1 MLTGWEKAIF
11 ILVLL
16 GSLGATRITFGN
28 MFKIISRGAKPID
41 WKLIFKRIPQG
52 ILAFLGTPLF
62 KSRPFVTIIHTGVA
76 WGFIFYMLVNFFD
89 IIYGLVPGFHLLPDS
104 LLGGLYRLFVDIFS
118 LIVMLGVLYFL
129 IRRFIQNDP
138 DLHINDTVLVNEK
151 ARGGVYRDSALVA
164 LFIFFHVGF
173 RFLGASFELAQAHGD
188 AFQPA
193 ASALALAWEGISPDM
208 LVFNEHVAWWLAIGL
223 ILAFIPYFPTTKH
236 AHLFMGPL
244 NHMIIDRSTTVAS
257 FETID
262 FEDETLEQYGAA
274 LLEHLPQKNILDAY
288 ACIMCNRCQD
298 ACPAYIT
305 GKPLSP
311 AAIEVNKRYYIRDH
325 ITELTGG
332 EESKERLS
340 DWLLTD
346 DAIWACTSCGYCV
359 EVCPVAN
366 EPMVDILRMRQDLVM
381 MESKFPKEAVTTFK
395 NLEVNGN
402 PWGQSGQDREK
413 WIGELDVPKMR
424 DKGEAEYLYWVGCA
438 GAYDARGQEVSQ
450 AMVKLLNK
458 AGIDYAILGT
468 EETCTGDS
476 ARRLGNEYLF
486 QMMAQQNIDT
496 FDNYKVKKIITQC
509 PHCLNALKND
519 YQELGKHYE
528 VIHHSEFLDDLVKQG
543 RLTPTKQNNAKV
555 SYHDSCYLGRH
566 NDIYD
571 APRDVMK
578 AIPGV
583 RMEEFPRSG
592 SEGLCCGAGGGRMWL
607 EETLGE
613 KTINVER
620 MEDVKAVK
628 PDEVATACPFC
639 ATMINDGIKA
649 EELDMSTAS
658 RDIAQYLA
666 DAIEE

>member
-1 MLTGWEKAIF
+1 MLSGWEKAIF
-11 ILVLL
+11 AFVLL
-16 GSLGATRITFGN
+16 GSLGATRITFTK
-28 MFKIISRGAKPID
+28 MFKIIGRGTLPID
-41 WKLIFKRIPQG
+41 WSLVFKRIPTG
-52 ILAFLGTPLF
+52 IFAFLGKPLF
-62 KSRPFVTIIHTGVA
+62 KTRPLATIIHTGVA
-76 WGFIFYMLVNFFD
+76 WGFILYMLVNFFD
-89 IIYGLVPGFHLLPDS
+89 ILYGLIAGFHLLPNSIVGD
-104 LLGGLYRLFVDIFS
+104 LYRLFVDVFS
-118 LIVMLGVLYFL
+118 IVVLLGVVYFL
-129 IRRFIQNDP
+129 VRRFVQNDP
-138 DLHINDTVLVNEK
+138 ALRINENVLVNEK

-164 LFIFFHVGF
+164 FFIFFHVGF

-193 ASALALAWEGISPDM
+193 ASLLAMAWSGLSPEVLILSEHIS
-208 LVFNEHVAWWLAIGL
+208 WWLAIGL

-244 NHMIIDRSTTVAS
+244 NHMINDREMTAAS

-262 FEDETLEQYGAA
+262 FEDESLEQYGAA
-274 LLEHLPQKNILDAY
+274 LLEHLPQKDILDAY

-311 AAIEVNKRYYIRDH
+311 SALEVNKRYYIREHVSD
-325 ITELTGG
+325 LADGV
-332 EESKERLS
+332 ESQDRLS
-340 DWLLTD
+340 EWMLTE

-366 EPMVDILRMRQDLVM
+366 EPMVDILRIRQDLVM
-381 MESKFPKEAVTTFK
+381 MESRFPKEAVTTFK

-402 PWGQSGQDREK
+402 PWGQSPQDREK
-413 WIGELDVPKMR
+413 WMENLKVPKMR

-438 GAYDARGQEVSQ
+438 GAYDARGQDASK
-450 AMVKLLNK
+450 AMVELLNK
-458 AGIDYAILGT
+458 ANVDYAVLGT

-519 YQELGKHYE
+519 YASLGKHYE
-528 VIHHSEFLDDLVKQG
+528 VIHHAEFLADLVKQG
-543 RLTPTKQNNAKV
+543 KLTPTKASNAKV

-566 NDIYD
+566 NDIYE
-571 APRDVMK
+571 APRDVIK

-583 RMEEFPRSG
+583 RIEEFPRSG
-592 SEGLCCGAGGGRMWL
+592 NEGLCCGAGGGRMWL
-607 EETLGE
+607 EETLGD

-658 RDIAQYLA
+658 KDIAQYLL
-666 DAIEE
+666 DSIVE

>member
-16 GSLGATRITFGN
+16 GSLGATRITFTR
-28 MFKIISRGAKPID
+28 MFKIIGRGFIPID
-41 WKLIFKRIPQG
+41 WKLLFKSIPTG
-52 ILAFLGTPLF
+52 IMAFLGKPLF
-62 KSRPFVTIIHTGVA
+62 KTRPVVTIVHTGVA
-76 WGFIFYMLVNFFD
+76 WGFILYMLVNFFD
-89 IIYGLVPGFHLLPDS
+89 ILYGLVPEFHLLHDS
-104 LLGGLYRLFVDIFS
+104 ITGDVYRIFVDLFS
-118 LIVMLGVLYFL
+118 VVVILGIIYFL

-138 DLHINDTVLVNEK
+138 ALHINQTVLVNDK
-151 ARGGVYRDSALVA
+151 ARKGVFTDSALVA
-164 LFIFFHVGF
+164 FFIFFHVGF
-173 RFLGASFELAQAHGD
+173 RLLGASFELAQAEGD
-188 AFQPA
+188 VFQPA
-193 ASALALAWEGISPDM
+193 ASALATLWSGMSPGA
-208 LVFNEHVAWWLAIGL
+208 LVFFEHTSWWLAIGL

-244 NHMIIDRSTTVAS
+244 NHMINPRTSSAAS
-257 FETID
+257 FESID
-262 FEDETLEQYGAA
+262 FEDESLEQYGAA

-311 AAIEVNKRYYIRDH
+311 SALEVNKRYYIRDH
-325 ITELTGG
+325 VSELASGA
-332 EESKERLS
+332 ESEDRLS
-340 DWLLTD
+340 DWMLTE

-366 EPMVDILRMRQDLVM
+366 EPMVDILRARQDLVM
-381 MESKFPKEAVTTFK
+381 MESRFPKEAVTTFK

-402 PWGQSGQDREK
+402 PWGQSPQDREK
-413 WIGELDVPKMR
+413 WVGELDVPRMR
-424 DKGEAEYLYWVGCA
+424 DKGQAEYLYWVGCA

-450 AMVKLLNK
+450 AMVKLLNH
-458 AGIDYAILGT
+458 ADVDYAILGT

-486 QMMAQQNIDT
+486 QMMAQQNIET
-496 FDNYKVKKIITQC
+496 FDNYKVTKIITQC

-519 YQELGKHYE
+519 YQALGKNYE
-528 VIHHSEFLDDLVKQG
+528 VIHHSEFLANLVKDG
-543 RLTPTKQNNAKV
+543 KLTPTKASNAKV
-555 SYHDSCYLGRH
+555 AYHDSCFLGRH
-566 NDIYD
+566 NEIYD
-571 APRDVMK
+571 SPRDVIV

-592 SEGLCCGAGGGRMWL
+592 NEGMCCGAGGGRMWL
-607 EETLGE
+607 EETLGDR
-613 KTINVER
+613 TINVER
-620 MEDVKAVK
+620 MEDVKAIK

-649 EELDMSTAS
+649 EELDISTAS
-658 RDIAQYLA
+658 KDIAQYLL
-666 DAIEE
+666 DSIVE

>member
-1 MLTGWEKAIF
+1 MLTGWEKAVF

-16 GSLGATRITFGN
+16 GSLGATRTTFGR
-28 MFKIISRGAKPID
+28 MFAIIGRGVIPID
-41 WKLIFKRIPQG
+41 WSLMFKNIPTG
-52 ILAFLGTPLF
+52 IMAFLGKPLF
-62 KSRPFVTIIHTGVA
+62 KTRPVVTIIHTGVA
-76 WGFIFYMLVNFFD
+76 WGFILYMLVNFFD
-89 IIYGLVPGFHLLPDS
+89 ILYGLIPEFHLLQGS
-104 LLGGLYRLFVDIFS
+104 LAGNLYRLFVDIFS
-118 LIVMLGVLYFL
+118 VVVLVGVIYFL
-129 IRRFIQNDP
+129 FRRFISKDP
-138 DLHINDTVLVNEK
+138 ALTINETVLVNAK
-151 ARGGVYRDSALVA
+151 ARKGVFRDSALVA
-164 LFIFFHVGF
+164 FFIFFHVGF
-173 RFLGASFELAQAHGD
+173 RLLGASFELAQSHSD
-188 AFQPA
+188 LYQPA
-193 ASALALAWEGISPDM
+193 ASALAILWSNLTQQQLILG
-208 LVFNEHVAWWLAIGL
+208 EHSSWWLAIGL

-244 NHMIIDRSTTVAS
+244 NHMINGRDTTAAT

-262 FEDETLEQYGAA
+262 FEDESLEQYGAA

-311 AAIEVNKRYYIRDH
+311 AAVEVNKRYYIREH
-325 ITELTGG
+325 ISELASGA
-332 EESKERLS
+332 ESGDRMS
-340 DWLLTD
+340 DWMLTE

-366 EPMVDILRMRQDLVM
+366 EPMVDILRARQDLVM
-381 MESKFPKEAVTTFK
+381 MESRFPKEAVTTFK

-402 PWGQSGQDREK
+402 PWGQSPQDREK
-413 WIGELDVPKMR
+413 WIGDLDVPRMR
-424 DKGEAEYLYWVGCA
+424 DKGQAEYLYWVGCA

-450 AMVKLLNK
+450 AMIKLMNQ
-458 AGIDYAILGT
+458 AGVDYAVLGT

-496 FDNYKVKKIITQC
+496 FENYKVSKIITQC

-519 YQELGKHYE
+519 YKSLGKEYE
-528 VIHHSEFLDDLVKQG
+528 VIHHAEFLEDLVKTG
-543 RLTPTKQNNAKV
+543 KLSPSKASNSKIA
-555 SYHDSCYLGRH
+555 YHDSCYLGRH

-571 APRDVMK
+571 APRNVIS
-578 AIPGV
+578 AIPGI
-583 RMEEFPRSG
+583 RLEEFPRSG
-592 SEGLCCGAGGGRMWL
+592 NEGMCCGAGGGRMWL

-613 KTINVER
+613 KTINIER

-639 ATMINDGIKA
+639 ATMVNDGIKA
-649 EELDMSTAS
+649 EELDISTAS
-658 RDIAQYLA
+658 KDVAQYLL
-666 DAIEE
+666 DSIVD

>member
-1 MLTGWEKAIF
+1 MLTGWEKAVF

-16 GSLGATRITFGN
+16 GSLGATRTTFTN
-28 MFKIISRGAKPID
+28 MFKIIGRGANPID
-41 WKLIFKRIPQG
+41 WPAIFKRIPSG
-52 ILAFLGTPLF
+52 ILALFGKPLF
-62 KSRPFVTIIHTGVA
+62 KTRPIATIVHTGVS
-76 WGFIFYMLVNFFD
+76 WGFILYMLVNLID
-89 IIYGLVPGFHLLPDS
+89 IMYGLFSGFHFLPDS
-104 LLGGLYRLFVDIFS
+104 IAGNIYRLFVDIFS
-118 LIVMLGVLYFL
+118 VIVLLGVVYFL
-129 IRRFIQNDP
+129 FRRFIQNDP
-138 DLHINDTVLVNEK
+138 ALHINETVMLNEK
-151 ARGGVYRDSALVA
+151 ARRGVFNDSALVA
-164 LFIFFHVGF
+164 FFIFFHVGF
-173 RFLGASFELAQAHGD
+173 RLVGASFELAQAGTD
-188 AFQPA
+188 AFQPT
-193 ASALALAWEGISPDM
+193 ASALATLWNGFNPGT
-208 LVFNEHVAWWLAIGL
+208 LVFSEHAAWWLAIGL

-244 NHMIIDRSTTVAS
+244 NHMITNNEHTSAS
-257 FETID
+257 FESID
-262 FEDETLEQYGAA
+262 FEDESLEQYGAA

-311 AAIEVNKRYYIRDH
+311 SAIEVNKRYYIWDH
-325 ITELTGG
+325 VSDLAKGVETTD
-332 EESKERLS
+332 RLA
-340 DWLLTD
+340 DWMLSE

-366 EPMVDILRMRQDLVM
+366 EPMVDILRARQDLVM

-402 PWGQSGQDREK
+402 PWGQSPQDREK
-413 WIGELDVPKMR
+413 WIGDLRVPKMR
-424 DKGEAEYLYWVGCA
+424 EKGKAEYLYWVGCA

-450 AMVKLLNK
+450 AMVKLMNH
-458 AGIDYAILGT
+458 ANVDYAVLGT

-496 FDNYKVKKIITQC
+496 FDNYNVTKIITQC
-509 PHCLNALKND
+509 PHCLNAFKND
-519 YQELGKHYE
+519 YKALGKNYE
-528 VIHHSEFLDDLVKQG
+528 VIHHAEFLAGLVDQG
-543 RLTPTKQNNAKV
+543 KLSPSKASNANIA
-555 SYHDSCYLGRH
+555 YHDSCYLGRH

-571 APRDVMK
+571 APRDVIK

-583 RMEEFPRSG
+583 KLEEFPRNKN
-592 SEGLCCGAGGGRMWL
+592 EGMCCGAGGGRMWL
-607 EETLGE
+607 EETLGD

-620 MEDVKAVK
+620 MEDVKAIN

-649 EELDMSTAS
+649 EELDATTSS
-658 RDIAQYLA
+658 KDIAQYLLESIA
-666 DAIEE
+666 E

>member
-28 MFKIISRGAKPID
+28 MFKIISRGALGID
-41 WKLIFKRIPQG
+41 WILIFKRIPTG
-52 ILAFLGTPLF
+52 ILAFLGQPLF
-62 KSRPFVTIIHTGVA
+62 KTRLLATVIHTGVA
-76 WGFIFYMLVNFFD
+76 WGFILYMLVNFID
-89 IIYGLVPGFHLLPDS
+89 IIYGLVPGFHFFPDS
-104 LLGGLYRLFVDIFS
+104 FVGNLYRLFVDIFS
-118 LIVMLGVLYFL
+118 IIVLLGVVYFL
-129 IRRFIQNDP
+129 FRRFIQNDP
-138 DLHINDTVLVNEK
+138 ALRINETVLVNEK
-151 ARGGVYRDSALVA
+151 ARSGVYRDSALVA
-164 LFIFFHVGF
+164 FFIFFHVGF
-173 RFLGASFELAQAHGD
+173 RFVGASFELAQAQGD
-188 AFQPA
+188 VFQPA
-193 ASALALAWEGISPDM
+193 ASVLALCWEGMDHNI
-208 LVFNEHVAWWLAIGL
+208 LVFGEHAAWWLAIGL

-244 NHMIIDRSTTVAS
+244 NHMITDNTMTAAS
-257 FETID
+257 FETIN
-262 FEDETLEQYGAA
+262 FEDESLEQYGAS
-274 LLEHLPQKNILDAY
+274 LLEHLPQKHILDAY

-311 AAIEVNKRYYIRDH
+311 SAIEVNKRYHIREHVSDLANGQDSS
-325 ITELTGG
+325 E
-332 EESKERLS
+332 KLS
-340 DWLLTD
+340 DWLLTE

-366 EPMVDILRMRQDLVM
+366 EPMVDILRIRQDLVM

-402 PWGQSGQDREK
+402 PWGQSPQDREK
-413 WIGELDVPKMR
+413 WVGDLDVPKMR

-438 GAYDARGQEVSQ
+438 GAYDARGQAVSQ
-450 AMVKLLNK
+450 AMAKLMNM
-458 AGIDYAILGT
+458 ADVDYAILGT

-486 QMMAQQNIDT
+486 QMLAQQNIET

-519 YQELGKHYE
+519 YQALGKNYE
-528 VIHHSEFLDDLVKQG
+528 VIHHTAFLEDLVQQG
-543 RLTPTKQNNAKV
+543 KL

-566 NDIYD
+566 NDIYSS
-571 APRDVMK
+571 PRNVIS

-583 RMEEFPRSG
+583 ELEEFPRSG
-592 SEGLCCGAGGGRMWL
+592 NEGLCCGAGGGRMWL

-620 MEDVKAVK
+620 MEDVKAVQ
-628 PDEVATACPFC
+628 PDGVATACPFC
-639 ATMINDGIKA
+639 STMINDGLKA
-649 EELDMSTAS
+649 EELNADSK
-658 RDIAQYLA
+658 DIAQYLLES
-666 DAIEE
+666 IEE

>member
-16 GSLGATRITFGN
+16 GSLGATRITFTN
-28 MFKIISRGAKPID
+28 MFKIIFRGSNSID
-41 WKLIFKRIPQG
+41 WSLVFKRIPTG
-52 ILAFLGTPLF
+52 ISAFLGTPLF
-62 KSRPFVTIIHTGVA
+62 KTRLIVTIIHTGVA
-76 WGFIFYMLVNFFD
+76 WGFILYMMVNILD
-89 IIYGLVPGFHLLPDS
+89 IFYGLIPGFHFFPES
-104 LLGGLYRLFVDIFS
+104 IIGNLYRLFVDIFS
-118 LIVMLGVLYFL
+118 IVVMLGMVYFL

-138 DLHINDTVLVNEK
+138 ALHINETVLVNEK
-151 ARGGVYRDSALVA
+151 ARGGVFRDSALVA
-164 LFIFFHVGF
+164 FFILFHVGF
-173 RFLGASFELAQAHGD
+173 RFVGASFELAQAHSD
-188 AFQPA
+188 VFQPA
-193 ASALALAWEGISPDM
+193 ASALALAWEDM
-208 LVFNEHVAWWLAIGL
+208 SSGALVFGEHASWWLAIGL

-244 NHMIIDRSTTVAS
+244 NHMINDKSMTAAS

-262 FEDETLEQYGAA
+262 FEDESLEQYGAA
-274 LLEHLPQKNILDAY
+274 LLEHLPQKDILDAY

-311 AAIEVNKRYYIRDH
+311 SAIEVNKRYYIRDH
-325 ITELTGG
+325 ITELATGQ
-332 EESKERLS
+332 ESKERLA
-340 DWLLTD
+340 DWLLTE
-346 DAIWACTSCGYCV
+346 DAIWACTSCGYCI

-366 EPMVDILRMRQDLVM
+366 EPMVDILRIRQDLVM
-381 MESKFPKEAVTTFK
+381 MESKFPQEAVTTFK

-413 WIGELDVPKMR
+413 WIGELDVPIMR
-424 DKGEAEYLYWVGCA
+424 DKGKAEYLYWVGCA
-438 GAYDARGQEVSQ
+438 GAYDARGQDVSQ

-458 AGIDYAILGT
+458 AGVDYAILGT

-486 QMMAQQNIDT
+486 QMLAQQNIDT
-496 FDNYKVKKIITQC
+496 FDNYDVKKIITQC

-519 YQELGKHYE
+519 YQALGKNYE
-528 VIHHSEFLDDLVKQG
+528 VIHHAEFLDDLVKQG
-543 RLTPTKQNNAKV
+543 KLAPTKTNTSKV

-571 APRDVMK
+571 APRDVIR

-583 RMEEFPRSG
+583 QLEEFPRSG

-613 KTINVER
+613 KTINIER
-620 MEDVKAVK
+620 MDDIKAIK

-639 ATMINDGIKA
+639 ATMINDGIAA
-649 EELDMSTAS
+649 EELDTSTTS
-658 RDIAQYLA
+658 KDIAQYLLE
-666 DAIEE
+666 AIEE

>member
-11 ILVLL
+11 VFILL
-16 GSLGATRITFGN
+16 GSLGATRITFGK
-28 MFKIISRGAKPID
+28 MFKIIARGTQPID
-41 WKLIFKRIPQG
+41 WSLVFKRIPTG
-52 ILAFLGTPLF
+52 IAAFLGKPLF
-62 KSRPFVTIIHTGVA
+62 KTRPVVTIIHTGVA
-76 WGFIFYMLVNFFD
+76 WGFILYMLVNFFD
-89 IIYGLVPGFHLLPDS
+89 ILYGLIPGFQLLPHS
-104 LLGGLYRLFVDIFS
+104 LIGDLYRLFVDVFS
-118 LIVMLGVLYFL
+118 VVVILGIVYFL
-129 IRRFIQNDP
+129 VRRFLQNDP
-138 DLHINDTVLVNEK
+138 ALHIGDQVLLHEK
-151 ARGGVYRDSALVA
+151 ARKGVFKDSALVA
-164 LFIFFHVGF
+164 FFIFFHVGF
-173 RFLGASFELAQAHGD
+173 RFLGASFELAQHHGD
-188 AFQPA
+188 VWQPA
-193 ASALALAWEGISPDM
+193 ASLLSTLWVGWSPES
-208 LVFNEHVAWWLAIGL
+208 LLFAEHASWWLAIGL

-244 NHMIIDRSTTVAS
+244 NHMINPRERSAS
-257 FETID
+257 TFETID
-262 FEDETLEQYGAA
+262 FEDDTIEQYGVA
-274 LLEHLPQKNILDAY
+274 LLEHLPQKGILDAY

-311 AAIEVNKRYYIRDH
+311 SALEVNKRYYIRDH
-325 ITELTGG
+325 VDALASGQPTDD
-332 EESKERLS
+332 RLA
-340 DWLLTD
+340 DWMLSE

-366 EPMVDILRMRQDLVM
+366 EPMVDILRIRQDLVM
-381 MESKFPKEAVTTFK
+381 MESQFPKEAVTTFK

-413 WIGELDVPKMR
+413 WIGDLDVPLMR
-424 DKGEAEYLYWVGCA
+424 EKGEAEYLYWVGCA

-450 AMVKLLNK
+450 AMVQLLNK
-458 AGIDYAILGT
+458 AGVDYAILGT

-509 PHCLNALKND
+509 PHCLTALKND
-519 YQELGKHYE
+519 YAELGKHYE
-528 VIHHSEFLDDLVKQG
+528 VIHHTELLNSLVQEGKLEPKK
-543 RLTPTKQNNAKV
+543 RNDAKI

-566 NDIYD
+566 NQIY
-571 APRDVMK
+571 ASPREVLK
-578 AIPGV
+578 AIPGI
-583 RMEEFPRSG
+583 RLEEFPRSAA
-592 SEGLCCGAGGGRMWL
+592 EGLCCGAGGGRMWL

-613 KTINVER
+613 KTINIER

-628 PDEVATACPFC
+628 PDDVATACPFC

-658 RDIAQYLA
+658 KDVSQYLLA
-666 DAIEE
+666 SIED

>member
-1 MLTGWEKAIF
+1 MLSGWEKVIF

-16 GSLGATRITFGN
+16 GSLGATRTTFGN
-28 MFKIISRGAKPID
+28 MFKIISRGSNPID
-41 WKLIFKRIPQG
+41 WPGILKRIPSG
-52 ILAFLGTPLF
+52 ILAFLGRPLF
-62 KSRPFVTIIHTGVA
+62 KTRLFATVIHTGVA
-76 WGFIFYMLVNFFD
+76 WGFILYMLVNLID
-89 IIYGLVPGFHLLPDS
+89 IIYGLVPGFHFLPDS
-104 LLGGLYRLFVDIFS
+104 LLGNLYRLFVDIFS
-118 LIVMLGVLYFL
+118 IIVLLGVVYFL
-129 IRRFIQNDP
+129 VRRFIQDDP
-138 DLHINDTVLVNEK
+138 ALHIKDMVLLNEK

-164 LFIFFHVGF
+164 FFIFFHVGF
-173 RFLGASFELAQAHGD
+173 RFLGASFEIAQSQSD

-193 ASALALAWEGISPDM
+193 ASALAMLWDGMSINA
-208 LVFNEHVAWWLAIGL
+208 LVFGEHAAWWLAIGL

-244 NHMIIDRSTTVAS
+244 NHMIKSEAMTVAS

-262 FEDETLEQYGAA
+262 FEDESLEQYGAA
-274 LLEHLPQKNILDAY
+274 LLEHLPQKHILDAY

-311 AAIEVNKRYYIRDH
+311 AAIEVNKRYYIREHVSD
-325 ITELTGG
+325 LSRGQ
-332 EESKERLS
+332 ESGDRLS
-340 DWLLTD
+340 DWLLTE

-366 EPMVDILRMRQDLVM
+366 EPMVDILRIRQDLVM
-381 MESKFPKEAVTTFK
+381 MESRFPKEAVTTFK

-413 WIGELDVPKMR
+413 WIGDLEVPRMR

-450 AMVKLLNK
+450 AMIKLLNR
-458 AGIDYAILGT
+458 AGVDYAILGT

-486 QMMAQQNIDT
+486 QMLAQQNIET

-509 PHCLNALKND
+509 PHCLNALQND
-519 YQELGKHYE
+519 YQALGKHYE
-528 VIHHSEFLDDLVKQG
+528 VIHHTEFLDELVKQG
-543 RLTPTKQNNAKV
+543 KLTPTRANNARIG
-555 SYHDSCYLGRH
+555 YHDSCYLGRH
-566 NDIYD
+566 NDIYNS
-571 APRDVMK
+571 PRSVIS

-583 RMEEFPRSG
+583 KLEEFPRSG
-592 SEGLCCGAGGGRMWL
+592 NEALCCGAGGGRMWL

-620 MEDVKAVK
+620 MEDVKAIQ
-628 PDEVATACPFC
+628 PDDVATACPFC
-639 ATMINDGIKA
+639 ATMINDGLKA
-649 EELDMSTAS
+649 EELNAGSK
-658 RDIAQYLA
+658 DIAQYLLES
-666 DAIEE
+666 IEG

>member
-11 ILVLL
+11 IVVLL
-16 GSLGATRITFGN
+16 GSLGATRTTFGN
-28 MFKIISRGAKPID
+28 MFKIIARGTQPID
-41 WKLIFKRIPQG
+41 WSLIIKRIPTG
-52 ILAFLGTPLF
+52 IAAFLGRPLF
-62 KSRPFVTIIHTGVA
+62 KTRLFVTIIHTGVA
-76 WGFIFYMLVNFFD
+76 WGFILYMLVNLID
-89 IIYGLVPGFHLLPDS
+89 ILIGLIPGFHFLPASPIGD
-104 LLGGLYRLFVDIFS
+104 LYRLFVDIFS
-118 LIVMLGVLYFL
+118 IVVLLGVLYFL
-129 IRRFIQNDP
+129 IRRFIENDP
-138 DLHINDTVLVNEK
+138 ALRINDQVMLSSK
-151 ARGGVYRDSALVA
+151 ARKGVFRDSALVA
-164 LFIFFHVGF
+164 FFIFFHVGF
-173 RFLGASFELAQAHGD
+173 RYLGASFELAQSQAD
-188 AFQPA
+188 LWQPT
-193 ASALALAWEGISPDM
+193 AS
-208 LVFNEHVAWWLAIGL
+208 LVANLWSGMAPASLNFAVHACWWLAIGL

-244 NHMIIDRSTTVAS
+244 NHMVSLRQKTASS
-257 FETID
+257 FESIN
-262 FEDETLEQYGAA
+262 FEDETIEQYGVA
-274 LLEHLPQKNILDAY
+274 LLEHLPQKEILDAY

-311 AAIEVNKRYYIRDH
+311 SALEVNKRYYIRDH
-325 ITELTGG
+325 VAELAVGTETTERITEWM
-332 EESKERLS
+332 LS
-340 DWLLTD
+340 E

-366 EPMVDILRMRQDLVM
+366 EPMVDILRIRQDLVM

-413 WIGELDVPKMR
+413 WIGDLQVPLMR
-424 DKGEAEYLYWVGCA
+424 EKGEAEYLYWVGCA
-438 GAYDARGQEVSQ
+438 GAYDARGQDVSR

-458 AGIDYAILGT
+458 AGVDYAVLGT
-468 EETCTGDS
+468 EESCTGDS

-486 QMMAQQNIDT
+486 QMMAQQNIET
-496 FDNYKVKKIITQC
+496 LDNYKVKKIITQC

-519 YQELGKHYE
+519 YAELGKDYE
-528 VIHHSEFLDDLVKQG
+528 VIHHTELLNELVSQG
-543 RLTPTKQNNAKV
+543 RLNPTKRNGGKI

-566 NDIYD
+566 NDIY
-571 APRDVMK
+571 ASPREVLK

-583 RMEEFPRSG
+583 RLEEFPRSG
-592 SEGLCCGAGGGRMWL
+592 NEGLCCGAGGGRMWL
-607 EETLGE
+607 EESLGDR
-613 KTINVER
+613 TINVER

-649 EELDMSTAS
+649 EALDQSTAS

-666 DAIEE
+666 DAIED

>member
-1 MLTGWEKAIF
+1 MLTGWEKAVF

-16 GSLGATRITFGN
+16 GSLGATRTTFTN
-28 MFKIISRGAKPID
+28 MFKIIGRGANPID
-41 WKLIFKRIPQG
+41 WPSIFKRIPSG
-52 ILAFLGTPLF
+52 ILALFGQPLF
-62 KSRPFVTIIHTGVA
+62 KTRPIATIVHTGVS
-76 WGFIFYMLVNFFD
+76 WGFILYMLVNLID
-89 IIYGLVPGFHLLPDS
+89 IMYGLISGFHFLPDS
-104 LLGGLYRLFVDIFS
+104 IAGNIYRLFVDIFS
-118 LIVMLGVLYFL
+118 VIVLLGVIYFL
-129 IRRFIQNDP
+129 FRRFIQNDP
-138 DLHINDTVLVNEK
+138 ALHINENVMLNVK
-151 ARGGVYRDSALVA
+151 ARKGVFNDSALVA
-164 LFIFFHVGF
+164 FFIFFHVGF
-173 RFLGASFELAQAHGD
+173 RLIGASFELAQTGTD
-188 AFQPA
+188 AFQPT
-193 ASALALAWEGISPDM
+193 ASALAALWTGFNPGT
-208 LVFNEHVAWWLAIGL
+208 LVFSEHAAWWLAIGL

-244 NHMIIDRSTTVAS
+244 NHMITDNDHTPAS
-257 FETID
+257 FESID
-262 FEDETLEQYGAA
+262 FEDESLEQYGAA

-311 AAIEVNKRYYIRDH
+311 SALEVNKRYYIRDH
-325 ITELTGG
+325 VSDLAKGVETTD
-332 EESKERLS
+332 RLA
-340 DWLLTD
+340 DWMLSE

-366 EPMVDILRMRQDLVM
+366 EPMVDILRARQDLVM

-402 PWGQSGQDREK
+402 PWGQSAQDREK
-413 WIGELDVPKMR
+413 WIGDLKVPMMR
-424 DKGEAEYLYWVGCA
+424 EKGQAEYLYWVGCA

-450 AMVKLLNK
+450 AMVKLMNH
-458 AGIDYAILGT
+458 ANVDYAVLGT

-496 FDNYKVKKIITQC
+496 FDNYNVTKIITQC

-519 YQELGKHYE
+519 YKALGKTYE
-528 VIHHSEFLDDLVKQG
+528 VIHHAEFLAELVDQG
-543 RLTPTKQNNAKV
+543 KLSPSKASNANIA
-555 SYHDSCYLGRH
+555 YHDSCYLGRH

-571 APRDVMK
+571 APRDVIK

-583 RMEEFPRSG
+583 KLEEFPRNKN
-592 SEGLCCGAGGGRMWL
+592 EGMCCGAGGGRMWL
-607 EETLGE
+607 EETLGD

-649 EELDMSTAS
+649 EELDAKTSS
-658 RDIAQYLA
+658 KDIAQYLLESMA
-666 DAIEE
+666 E